1 LKFSFHDFTKATNG
15 TLKCLRNFGQLKN
28 NRKQVQYR
36 IVYKALTLGGILTL
50 SKDEHLSTLFC
61 AVFF

>member
-1 LKFSFHDFTKATNG
+1 LKFSFHDSAKATNE

-36 IVYKALTLGGILTL
+36 IGYKAVTLGGILTI
-50 SKDEHLSTLFC
+50 SQDELLSTLFC
-61 AVFF
+61 AAFF